1 MVTAFQERR
10 DYLVQRLK
18 AISGVQLVEPTGA
31 FYVLPELAE
40 FCGPG
45 AHAEGFGPVP
55 DVDALCRYGCGV

>member
-1 MVTAFQERR
+1 M
-10 DYLVQRLK
+10 QRLK
-18 AISGVQLVEPTGA
+18 AIAGVQLVEPTGA